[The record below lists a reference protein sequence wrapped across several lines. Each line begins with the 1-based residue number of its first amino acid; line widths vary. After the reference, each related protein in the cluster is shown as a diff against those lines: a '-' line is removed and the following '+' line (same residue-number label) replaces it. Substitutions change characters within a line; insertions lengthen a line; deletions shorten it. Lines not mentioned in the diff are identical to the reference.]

1 MKRVVTKL
9 VRCTQQSQASRRSC
23 TTADRARQPSEK
35 AVAIR
40 ADAQRQGKTI
50 LDNAKSDAARIS
62 EEIVSRAQNDA
73 KTWLENSKSAS
84 ESECKAMAEEI
95 PRKTDRSGKPH
106 CREDCEHTMILKM
119 QKLTLIGFLADKE
132 SILRDLMKKKCVQ
145 INGPENIQDYESIA
159 QLAVPGVAQ
168 TYELEQELTKFT
180 SAIRAVAPY
189 EEKGSAFSKKEI
201 SDFSSMLDKEIYSEA
216 ASLRDEI
223 NSIVKQ
229 IAEQKNIISRSQLQI
244 TSLEPWTDLDLDL
257 SVTQTKSTALLYLT
271 AAADVNLE
279 EFEAKLQEAT
289 PLCYVHKV
297 SSSSELSCLLL
308 IYHKDAQDAVMNV
321 VKGFNTNRPDFASLK
336 GNAAENISSL
346 KNKIETCSKEAQRL
360 TEQLKVAATSSKL
373 LKKGFDMVT
382 LQIDDQKV
390 RENIFQTQS
399 VFALTGW
406 LTENDM
412 DKVKKILDKYPCYYT
427 MVQPEEGDDPP
438 IKLKNNKFVEPY
450 EMITEMYSLP
460 TPDGIDPTPVLTPFF
475 ILFFGMML
483 ADAGYGLILF
493 LLCFIG
499 LKKLKPDEGFLKN
512 AMNIGVAC
520 GLSTIFWGVMYGGYF
535 GNLVTQVAESWFGVT
550 VTVPAVFDPLND
562 PMSVMLLSLILGAI
576 HLFAGMGV
584 KIYMLAK
591 RGHLLD
597 GLMDIGLWYV
607 LLIGLPMLA
616 LPVTA
621 GIGKVLS
628 IVGAAGLILTQGR
641 HEKNIFMKLIK
652 GVMSLYDIT
661 SYLSDVLSYA
671 RILALGLAG
680 GVIAN
685 VMNIM
690 GTMPGLNIIGV
701 VVFVAIFAIGHA
713 FNLAISGLGAYV
725 HTSRLQYVEFFGK
738 FYEAGGRPFKPFKA
752 NTKYTLISDKEDK

>member
-1 MKRVVTKL
+1 
-9 VRCTQQSQASRRSC
+9 
-23 TTADRARQPSEK
+23 
-35 AVAIR
+35 
-40 ADAQRQGKTI
+40 
-50 LDNAKSDAARIS
+50 
-62 EEIVSRAQNDA
+62 
-73 KTWLENSKSAS
+73 
-84 ESECKAMAEEI
+84 
-95 PRKTDRSGKPH
+95 
-106 CREDCEHTMILKM
+106 MILKM

-168 TYELEQELTKFT
+168 TYKLEQELTKFT

-271 AAADVNLE
+271 TAADVNLE
-279 EFEAKLQEAT
+279 EFEAKLQEVT

>member
-1 MKRVVTKL
+1 
-9 VRCTQQSQASRRSC
+9 
-23 TTADRARQPSEK
+23 
-35 AVAIR
+35 
-40 ADAQRQGKTI
+40 
-50 LDNAKSDAARIS
+50 
-62 EEIVSRAQNDA
+62 
-73 KTWLENSKSAS
+73 
-84 ESECKAMAEEI
+84 
-95 PRKTDRSGKPH
+95 
-106 CREDCEHTMILKM
+106 MILKM

-201 SDFSSMLDKEIYSEA
+201 SDFSSMLDKAIYSEA

-628 IVGAAGLILTQGR
+628 IVGAVGLILTQGR

>member
-1 MKRVVTKL
+1 
-9 VRCTQQSQASRRSC
+9 
-23 TTADRARQPSEK
+23 
-35 AVAIR
+35 
-40 ADAQRQGKTI
+40 
-50 LDNAKSDAARIS
+50 
-62 EEIVSRAQNDA
+62 
-73 KTWLENSKSAS
+73 
-84 ESECKAMAEEI
+84 
-95 PRKTDRSGKPH
+95 
-106 CREDCEHTMILKM
+106 MILKM

-460 TPDGIDPTPVLTPFF
+460 TPDGIDPTPILTPFF

-628 IVGAAGLILTQGR
+628 IVGAVGLILTQGR

>member
-1 MKRVVTKL
+1 
-9 VRCTQQSQASRRSC
+9 
-23 TTADRARQPSEK
+23 
-35 AVAIR
+35 
-40 ADAQRQGKTI
+40 
-50 LDNAKSDAARIS
+50 
-62 EEIVSRAQNDA
+62 
-73 KTWLENSKSAS
+73 
-84 ESECKAMAEEI
+84 
-95 PRKTDRSGKPH
+95 
-106 CREDCEHTMILKM
+106 MILKM

-427 MVQPEEGDDPP
+427 IVQPEEGDDPP

-628 IVGAAGLILTQGR
+628 IVGAVGLILTQGR

>member
-1 MKRVVTKL
+1 
-9 VRCTQQSQASRRSC
+9 
-23 TTADRARQPSEK
+23 
-35 AVAIR
+35 
-40 ADAQRQGKTI
+40 
-50 LDNAKSDAARIS
+50 
-62 EEIVSRAQNDA
+62 
-73 KTWLENSKSAS
+73 
-84 ESECKAMAEEI
+84 
-95 PRKTDRSGKPH
+95 
-106 CREDCEHTMILKM
+106 MILKM

-308 IYHKDAQDAVMNV
+308 IYYKDAQDAVMNV
-321 VKGFNTNRPDFASLK
+321 VKGFNTNRPDFAFLK

>member
-1 MKRVVTKL
+1 
-9 VRCTQQSQASRRSC
+9 
-23 TTADRARQPSEK
+23 
-35 AVAIR
+35 
-40 ADAQRQGKTI
+40 
-50 LDNAKSDAARIS
+50 
-62 EEIVSRAQNDA
+62 
-73 KTWLENSKSAS
+73 
-84 ESECKAMAEEI
+84 
-95 PRKTDRSGKPH
+95 
-106 CREDCEHTMILKM
+106 MILKM

>member
-1 MKRVVTKL
+1 
-9 VRCTQQSQASRRSC
+9 
-23 TTADRARQPSEK
+23 
-35 AVAIR
+35 
-40 ADAQRQGKTI
+40 
-50 LDNAKSDAARIS
+50 
-62 EEIVSRAQNDA
+62 
-73 KTWLENSKSAS
+73 
-84 ESECKAMAEEI
+84 
-95 PRKTDRSGKPH
+95 
-106 CREDCEHTMILKM
+106 MILKM

-229 IAEQKNIISRSQLQI
+229 IAEQKNIISRSHLQI

-628 IVGAAGLILTQGR
+628 IVGAVGLILTQGR

>member
-1 MKRVVTKL
+1 
-9 VRCTQQSQASRRSC
+9 
-23 TTADRARQPSEK
+23 
-35 AVAIR
+35 
-40 ADAQRQGKTI
+40 
-50 LDNAKSDAARIS
+50 
-62 EEIVSRAQNDA
+62 
-73 KTWLENSKSAS
+73 
-84 ESECKAMAEEI
+84 
-95 PRKTDRSGKPH
+95 
-106 CREDCEHTMILKM
+106 MILKM

-308 IYHKDAQDAVMNV
+308 IYYKDAQDAVMNV
-321 VKGFNTNRPDFASLK
+321 VKGFNTNRPDFAFLK

-520 GLSTIFWGVMYGGYF
+520 GLSTIFWGIMYGGYF

>member
-1 MKRVVTKL
+1 
-9 VRCTQQSQASRRSC
+9 
-23 TTADRARQPSEK
+23 
-35 AVAIR
+35 
-40 ADAQRQGKTI
+40 
-50 LDNAKSDAARIS
+50 
-62 EEIVSRAQNDA
+62 
-73 KTWLENSKSAS
+73 
-84 ESECKAMAEEI
+84 
-95 PRKTDRSGKPH
+95 
-106 CREDCEHTMILKM
+106 MILKM

-512 AMNIGVAC
+512 VMNIGVAC

>member
-1 MKRVVTKL
+1 
-9 VRCTQQSQASRRSC
+9 
-23 TTADRARQPSEK
+23 
-35 AVAIR
+35 
-40 ADAQRQGKTI
+40 
-50 LDNAKSDAARIS
+50 
-62 EEIVSRAQNDA
+62 
-73 KTWLENSKSAS
+73 
-84 ESECKAMAEEI
+84 
-95 PRKTDRSGKPH
+95 
-106 CREDCEHTMILKM
+106 MILKM

-159 QLAVPGVAQ
+159 QLAVPGMAQ

-321 VKGFNTNRPDFASLK
+321 VKGFNTNRPDFAFLK

>member
-1 MKRVVTKL
+1 
-9 VRCTQQSQASRRSC
+9 
-23 TTADRARQPSEK
+23 
-35 AVAIR
+35 
-40 ADAQRQGKTI
+40 
-50 LDNAKSDAARIS
+50 
-62 EEIVSRAQNDA
+62 
-73 KTWLENSKSAS
+73 
-84 ESECKAMAEEI
+84 
-95 PRKTDRSGKPH
+95 
-106 CREDCEHTMILKM
+106 MILKT

-628 IVGAAGLILTQGR
+628 IVGAVGLILTQGR

>member
-1 MKRVVTKL
+1 
-9 VRCTQQSQASRRSC
+9 
-23 TTADRARQPSEK
+23 
-35 AVAIR
+35 
-40 ADAQRQGKTI
+40 
-50 LDNAKSDAARIS
+50 
-62 EEIVSRAQNDA
+62 
-73 KTWLENSKSAS
+73 
-84 ESECKAMAEEI
+84 
-95 PRKTDRSGKPH
+95 
-106 CREDCEHTMILKM
+106 MILKM

-621 GIGKVLS
+621 DIGKVLS
-628 IVGAAGLILTQGR
+628 IVGAVGLILTQGR

>member
-1 MKRVVTKL
+1 
-9 VRCTQQSQASRRSC
+9 
-23 TTADRARQPSEK
+23 
-35 AVAIR
+35 
-40 ADAQRQGKTI
+40 
-50 LDNAKSDAARIS
+50 
-62 EEIVSRAQNDA
+62 
-73 KTWLENSKSAS
+73 
-84 ESECKAMAEEI
+84 
-95 PRKTDRSGKPH
+95 
-106 CREDCEHTMILKM
+106 MILKM

-321 VKGFNTNRPDFASLK
+321 VKGFNTNRPDFAFLK

-360 TEQLKVAATSSKL
+360 TEQLKVATTSSKL

-535 GNLVTQVAESWFGVT
+535 GNLITQVAESWFGVT

>member
-1 MKRVVTKL
+1 
-9 VRCTQQSQASRRSC
+9 
-23 TTADRARQPSEK
+23 
-35 AVAIR
+35 
-40 ADAQRQGKTI
+40 
-50 LDNAKSDAARIS
+50 
-62 EEIVSRAQNDA
+62 
-73 KTWLENSKSAS
+73 
-84 ESECKAMAEEI
+84 
-95 PRKTDRSGKPH
+95 
-106 CREDCEHTMILKM
+106 MILKM

-535 GNLVTQVAESWFGVT
+535 GNLVTQVAESWFAVT

-628 IVGAAGLILTQGR
+628 IIGAVGLILTQGR

-690 GTMPGLNIIGV
+690 GTMPRLNIIGV

>member
-1 MKRVVTKL
+1 
-9 VRCTQQSQASRRSC
+9 
-23 TTADRARQPSEK
+23 
-35 AVAIR
+35 
-40 ADAQRQGKTI
+40 
-50 LDNAKSDAARIS
+50 
-62 EEIVSRAQNDA
+62 
-73 KTWLENSKSAS
+73 
-84 ESECKAMAEEI
+84 
-95 PRKTDRSGKPH
+95 
-106 CREDCEHTMILKM
+106 MILKM

-321 VKGFNTNRPDFASLK
+321 VKGFNTNRPDFAFLK

-535 GNLVTQVAESWFGVT
+535 GNLVTQVTESWFGVT

>member
-1 MKRVVTKL
+1 
-9 VRCTQQSQASRRSC
+9 
-23 TTADRARQPSEK
+23 
-35 AVAIR
+35 
-40 ADAQRQGKTI
+40 
-50 LDNAKSDAARIS
+50 
-62 EEIVSRAQNDA
+62 
-73 KTWLENSKSAS
+73 
-84 ESECKAMAEEI
+84 
-95 PRKTDRSGKPH
+95 
-106 CREDCEHTMILKM
+106 MILKM
-119 QKLTLIGFLADKE
+119 QELTLIGFLADKE

>member
-1 MKRVVTKL
+1 
-9 VRCTQQSQASRRSC
+9 
-23 TTADRARQPSEK
+23 
-35 AVAIR
+35 
-40 ADAQRQGKTI
+40 
-50 LDNAKSDAARIS
+50 
-62 EEIVSRAQNDA
+62 
-73 KTWLENSKSAS
+73 
-84 ESECKAMAEEI
+84 
-95 PRKTDRSGKPH
+95 
-106 CREDCEHTMILKM
+106 MILKM

-271 AAADVNLE
+271 TAADVNLE

-382 LQIDDQKV
+382 LQIDDQKI

-628 IVGAAGLILTQGR
+628 IVGAVGLILTQGR

>member
-1 MKRVVTKL
+1 
-9 VRCTQQSQASRRSC
+9 
-23 TTADRARQPSEK
+23 
-35 AVAIR
+35 
-40 ADAQRQGKTI
+40 
-50 LDNAKSDAARIS
+50 
-62 EEIVSRAQNDA
+62 
-73 KTWLENSKSAS
+73 
-84 ESECKAMAEEI
+84 
-95 PRKTDRSGKPH
+95 
-106 CREDCEHTMILKM
+106 MILKM

-279 EFEAKLQEAT
+279 EFEAKLQEVT

-321 VKGFNTNRPDFASLK
+321 VKGFNTNRPDFAFLK

-535 GNLVTQVAESWFGVT
+535 GNLITQVAESWFGVT

-628 IVGAAGLILTQGR
+628 IIGAVGLILTQGR

>member
-1 MKRVVTKL
+1 
-9 VRCTQQSQASRRSC
+9 
-23 TTADRARQPSEK
+23 
-35 AVAIR
+35 
-40 ADAQRQGKTI
+40 
-50 LDNAKSDAARIS
+50 
-62 EEIVSRAQNDA
+62 
-73 KTWLENSKSAS
+73 
-84 ESECKAMAEEI
+84 
-95 PRKTDRSGKPH
+95 
-106 CREDCEHTMILKM
+106 MILKM

-308 IYHKDAQDAVMNV
+308 IYYKDAQDAVMNV
-321 VKGFNTNRPDFASLK
+321 VKGFNTNRPDFAFLK

-499 LKKLKPDEGFLKN
+499 LKKNEPALKAKVDTLIEQGIKDGTLN
-512 AMNIGVAC
+512 
-520 GLSTIFWGVMYGGYF
+520 GLSEKW
-535 GNLVTQVAESWFGVT
+535 LKAPL
-550 VTVPAVFDPLND
+550 PA
-562 PMSVMLLSLILGAI
+562 SLGA
-576 HLFAGMGV
+576 
-584 KIYMLAK
+584 
-591 RGHLLD
+591 
-597 GLMDIGLWYV
+597 
-607 LLIGLPMLA
+607 
-616 LPVTA
+616 
-621 GIGKVLS
+621 
-628 IVGAAGLILTQGR
+628 
-641 HEKNIFMKLIK
+641 
-652 GVMSLYDIT
+652 
-661 SYLSDVLSYA
+661 
-671 RILALGLAG
+671 
-680 GVIAN
+680 
-685 VMNIM
+685 
-690 GTMPGLNIIGV
+690 
-701 VVFVAIFAIGHA
+701 
-713 FNLAISGLGAYV
+713 
-725 HTSRLQYVEFFGK
+725 
-738 FYEAGGRPFKPFKA
+738 
-752 NTKYTLISDKEDK
+752 

>member
-1 MKRVVTKL
+1 
-9 VRCTQQSQASRRSC
+9 
-23 TTADRARQPSEK
+23 
-35 AVAIR
+35 
-40 ADAQRQGKTI
+40 
-50 LDNAKSDAARIS
+50 
-62 EEIVSRAQNDA
+62 
-73 KTWLENSKSAS
+73 
-84 ESECKAMAEEI
+84 
-95 PRKTDRSGKPH
+95 
-106 CREDCEHTMILKM
+106 MILKM

-308 IYHKDAQDAVMNV
+308 IYHKDAQDAVLNV

-628 IVGAAGLILTQGR
+628 IVGAVGLILTQGR

>member
-1 MKRVVTKL
+1 
-9 VRCTQQSQASRRSC
+9 
-23 TTADRARQPSEK
+23 
-35 AVAIR
+35 
-40 ADAQRQGKTI
+40 
-50 LDNAKSDAARIS
+50 
-62 EEIVSRAQNDA
+62 
-73 KTWLENSKSAS
+73 
-84 ESECKAMAEEI
+84 
-95 PRKTDRSGKPH
+95 
-106 CREDCEHTMILKM
+106 MILKM

-279 EFEAKLQEAT
+279 EFEAKLQEVT

-321 VKGFNTNRPDFASLK
+321 VKGFNTNRPDFAFLK

-628 IVGAAGLILTQGR
+628 IVGAVGLILTQGR

>member
-1 MKRVVTKL
+1 
-9 VRCTQQSQASRRSC
+9 
-23 TTADRARQPSEK
+23 
-35 AVAIR
+35 
-40 ADAQRQGKTI
+40 
-50 LDNAKSDAARIS
+50 
-62 EEIVSRAQNDA
+62 
-73 KTWLENSKSAS
+73 
-84 ESECKAMAEEI
+84 
-95 PRKTDRSGKPH
+95 
-106 CREDCEHTMILKM
+106 MILKM

-360 TEQLKVAATSSKL
+360 TEQLKVSATSSKL

-520 GLSTIFWGVMYGGYF
+520 GLSTIFWGIMYGGYF

-628 IVGAAGLILTQGR
+628 IVGAVGLILTQGR

>member
-1 MKRVVTKL
+1 
-9 VRCTQQSQASRRSC
+9 
-23 TTADRARQPSEK
+23 
-35 AVAIR
+35 
-40 ADAQRQGKTI
+40 
-50 LDNAKSDAARIS
+50 
-62 EEIVSRAQNDA
+62 
-73 KTWLENSKSAS
+73 
-84 ESECKAMAEEI
+84 
-95 PRKTDRSGKPH
+95 
-106 CREDCEHTMILKM
+106 MILKM

-271 AAADVNLE
+271 TAADVNLE
-279 EFEAKLQEAT
+279 EFEAKLQEVT

-321 VKGFNTNRPDFASLK
+321 VKGFNTNRPDFAFLK

>member
-1 MKRVVTKL
+1 
-9 VRCTQQSQASRRSC
+9 
-23 TTADRARQPSEK
+23 
-35 AVAIR
+35 
-40 ADAQRQGKTI
+40 
-50 LDNAKSDAARIS
+50 
-62 EEIVSRAQNDA
+62 
-73 KTWLENSKSAS
+73 
-84 ESECKAMAEEI
+84 
-95 PRKTDRSGKPH
+95 
-106 CREDCEHTMILKM
+106 MILKM

-535 GNLVTQVAESWFGVT
+535 GNLVTQVTESWFGVT